1 MLFTFI
7 IFCGYVNTNVNELRK
22 TQVMADAV
30 FHPGGNF
37 PVTVAMLSIA
47 RGGVSWSCTGKVWQ
61 CVGLSADPVE
71 RFTNSADI

>member
-1 MLFTFI
+1 
-7 IFCGYVNTNVNELRK
+7 
-22 TQVMADAV
+22 MADAV

-61 CVGLSADPVE
+61 RVGLSADPVE